1 MDRLAEVAQ
10 TDDTHVTTTG
20 RARPALLVD
29 EWAETRQTLH
39 MWLQIVGKIR
49 MINAAPLNHYWH
61 VTLVVTPRG
70 LSTGHVS
77 DRRGA
82 FDIEFDFVA
91 HELVVRRDDGRSESL
106 PLEAMTVAHF
116 YARVRG
122 MCASLGID
130 ADIHAAPNEVDP
142 AIPFAE
148 DRVHTTY
155 VPEQATAFWRQLVDA
170 NHALQVFRGGFAGK
184 SSPVHFFWGAMDL
197 AVTRFSGRPAPEHPG
212 GVPNCPDSVM
222 VESYSAELS
231 SAGFWPGGG
240 AEGAFYAYM
249 YPERPGYRDAAVPA
263 AVRYDEQLG
272 EYLLPYE
279 AVRLAE
285 DPDALVQDFLEATFE
300 AARSSAQ
307 W

>member
-1 MDRLAEVAQ
+1 MDRLAEVTR
-10 TDDTHVTTTG
+10 TDDMQRTG
-20 RARPALLVD
+20 GVRPRPVLRVAD
-29 EWAETRQTLH
+29 WAETRQTLH

-49 MINAAPLNHYWH
+49 MINATPLNHYWH

-77 DRRGA
+77 DAVGA

-91 HELVVRRDDGRSESL
+91 HELVVRRDDGRAASL
-106 PLEAMTVAHF
+106 PLESMTVSDF
-116 YARVRG
+116 FERVRSI
-122 MCASLGID
+122 CASLDID
-130 ADIHAAPNEVDP
+130 TRIHAAPNEVDP
-142 AIPFAE
+142 AVPFAE
-148 DRVHTTY
+148 DRLHSTY
-155 VPEQATAFWRQLVDA
+155 MPEHASAFWRQLVDA
-170 NHALQVFRGGFAGK
+170 NHALQTFRGGFGGK

-240 AEGAFYAYM
+240 AEGAYYSYM
-249 YPERPGYRDAAVPA
+249 YPEKPGYREAAVPA
-263 AVRYDEQLG
+263 GAFYDEQLG

-279 AVRLAE
+279 TVRLAD
-285 DPDALVQDFLEATFE
+285 DPDAVVQQFLTATFE
-300 AARSSAQ
+300 AARAAAE